1 MITTI
6 LITGATGF
14 LGSNLVNLFN
24 KNNYTIICLKRK
36 NSNCYRVNSQLKNI
50 IWINSDF
57 KGWEKNLNSFKID
70 YIIHCAWNG
79 VSSKYRDD
87 FSSQM
92 ANMQFLESILKIA
105 KEKKVKKV
113 IGLGSQA
120 EYGYYDGVIDEN
132 QNENPYSYYG
142 VLKLASKN
150 IAKCFCENNDIDWIW
165 LRLFPLFG
173 EFESS
178 KWLIPSLIEKLV
190 LNKEFNMTK
199 GEQKYSYLYVNDF
212 SKIVERIVESN
223 IKSGVYNISSKQN
236 LISLK
241 ELVLIINNEL
251 KSNINL
257 VKFGALPYRLNQPM
271 LMGGKMTKIEKE
283 IGEIQETSFITN
295 IRKVI
300 QAINQNI

>member
-1 MITTI
+1 LISTI

-14 LGSNLVNLFN
+14 LGSNLVNLLN
-24 KNNYTIICLKRK
+24 KHKYKIICLKRK
-36 NSNCYRVNSQLKNI
+36 KSNCYRVNPSLKNI
-50 IWINSDF
+50 IWVNSDY
-57 KGWEKNLNSFKID
+57 KDWEKKLDKFQID
-70 YIIHCAWNG
+70 YIIHCGWNG
-79 VSSKYRDD
+79 VSSKFRDD

-92 ANMQFLESILKIA
+92 VNMQFLECILKIA
-105 KEKKVKKV
+105 KEKKVKKI

-120 EYGYYDGVIDEN
+120 EYGHYDGVIDEN
-132 QNENPYSYYG
+132 HNESPYSYYG

-150 IAKCFCENNDIDWIW
+150 IVKCFCDNNNIDWIW

-173 EFESS
+173 ELESS
-178 KWLIPSLIEKLV
+178 KWLIPSLIEKLI

-212 SKIVERIVESN
+212 SKIVKRIIESN

-241 ELVLIINNEL
+241 ELVLTINNEL
-251 KSNINL
+251 QSNINL
-257 VKFGALPYRLNQPM
+257 VKFGALEYRPNQPM
-271 LMGGKMTKIEKE
+271 LMGGKMTKIEQE
-283 IGEIQETSFITN
+283 LGEIQETPFLIN

-300 QAINQNI
+300 QAINKNL